1 MRFLIL
7 LPCAIVTAPSA
18 AAKPT
23 GATGERTEIH
33 SEPFFVRHLAA
44 APDRALRPGEGR

>member
-18 AAKPT
+18 VAKPT
-23 GATGERTEIH
+23 GAIGQRTGIH

-44 APDRALRPGEGR
+44 GLDWALGQREGR